1 MAKFGESNKTLELAH
16 ESSPDK
22 TPSPQ
27 YLCVDETKRPR
38 ANSDPVGLH
47 IHISNVPEITVT
59 GDDCRD
65 GQRAEDDE
73 EDSFLIPPSPR
84 RRANTCPEDM
94 FRISRG
100 RPPTPPPADLKILRN
115 SAGKRF
121 SFNFSP
127 KDMSSVSFAHHRLS
141 KVSEEKQEQQPKLH
155 AKKQCTPSTTCN
167 CSSAEAETNT
177 DNNQATTNDVS
188 SRLHSNLNYSEAQAE
203 QSCDQ
208 CVITQLSGL
217 SVAEPVAEIT
227 NSKKKAFTEA
237 TLNADVLTNSQDS
250 WKSKDNS
257 RDNSDSHRLKAY

>member
-1 MAKFGESNKTLELAH
+1 MAKFCESTKKLKLTQ

-27 YLCVDETKRPR
+27 YLSVDETKRPR

-47 IHISNVPEITVT
+47 LHINPVPEITVT
-59 GDDCRD
+59 GEDCRD
-65 GQRAEDDE
+65 GGRTEDDE
-73 EDSFLIPPSPR
+73 EDSFLIPPFPR

-94 FRISRG
+94 FRVSRG
-100 RPPTPPPADLKILRN
+100 RPPTPPPTDLRILRN

-127 KDMSSVSFAHHRLS
+127 KDISSISFAHHKLS

-155 AKKQCTPSTTCN
+155 SEQECVPLVSTPSTSCS
-167 CSSAEAETNT
+167 CSSEISGKNPEPA
-177 DNNQATTNDVS
+177 DPVS
-188 SRLHSNLNYSEAQAE
+188 CRLHSSVNYSEAHAE
-203 QSCDQ
+203 HSSDQ
-208 CVITQLSGL
+208 RVITQMSGL
-217 SVAEPVAEIT
+217 SVAESVADTT
-227 NSKKKAFTEA
+227 NKKKTFTET

-257 RDNSDSHRLKAY
+257 RDSSDSQRLKAY